1 MYEPVV
7 DVWKRYSGLVDRPG
21 TPWRVPSGVLA
32 EIHTRFGQ
40 LDMLMESIVSVL
52 DSSWAS
58 TDEKQTVAEERRE
71 FLRAWD
77 WASVYT
83 DAFYFFGWRTVDLL
97 NGTVGGPLPRL
108 EPVRPAGLLAVR
120 DVLHEHPEGQGAYYR
135 HGLEFRD
142 EALEK
147 ISRAADLLAADGDG
161 SQPDGTEPGGR

>member
-21 TPWRVPSGVLA
+21 TPWRVSSGVLA

-58 TDEKQTVAEERRE
+58 TDEKQTAADERRE

-97 NGTVGGPLPRL
+97 NGTVGGPLPCL

-147 ISRAADLLAADGDG
+147 ISRAADVLAAGGDG
-161 SQPDGTEPGGR
+161 SEPDGTEPGGR